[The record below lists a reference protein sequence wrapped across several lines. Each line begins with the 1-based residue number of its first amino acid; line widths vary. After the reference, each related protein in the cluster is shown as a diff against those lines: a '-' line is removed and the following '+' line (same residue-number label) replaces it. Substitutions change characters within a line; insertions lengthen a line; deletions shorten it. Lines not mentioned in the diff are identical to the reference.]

1 VSSSRALPVD
11 ELLEP
16 LLRAL
21 ETEQAV
27 VVEAPPGAGKT
38 TRVPR
43 ALLESPRFAGREIWV
58 TEPRRLAARLAATF
72 VARELGEAVG
82 GRVGYSVRFEEKTGP
97 STRLRY
103 VTEGVLLRR
112 LLQPARSRDGARGL
126 GVVVLDEFH
135 ERHVATDLNLMLL
148 ARRLKQESDLRLI
161 VMSATLNAEAVS
173 AYLGHCPRLRCE
185 GRVFPLT
192 IAHETQED
200 DRPLPL
206 RVSSAV
212 KQLIRETEGGAGS
225 GDVLVFLPGAAEINQ
240 TAKNL
245 DAFAREHGIQLHTLH
260 GEMPL
265 EAQARALAPSERRK
279 VVLSTNVAES
289 SVTVEGVTL
298 VVDSGL
304 SRVAEHSPW
313 TGRQSLEIRPISQAS
328 AIQRAGRAGRTQP
341 GRVLRLF
348 TEQSFRARPA
358 QEKPEVQRL
367 DLAEPLLSLYGA
379 GFVPRAEDWL
389 DAPSPSALDSARELL
404 ERLGLSKGEATTALG
419 RRALALPLSPR
430 LGRVV
435 LEGERLGITDKACLA
450 ASLLADRDIRM
461 SPGGN
466 SAGSLGGNSDLIGCD
481 GDIDLLI
488 ELYHW
493 AEDERFHES
502 ALRRL
507 GLHGGRVAT
516 VRQSVRQIRRDLGRA
531 GEGRAASGSNAH
543 DGADPSGDDVERP
556 GSRKGSRTGDAQR
569 RLSLALLAGFPDRVA
584 RRRAPGSR
592 DLILAT
598 GHVAELDMGS
608 VAKRANLLLAL
619 DAEDRT
625 HAPFSLIRGEK
636 RAPRT
641 GIRVRLAEPL
651 EAEWLLD
658 HAADQITEKEALE
671 WDAEKGRVQLTSQL
685 CWGAVVLDQSERAAP
700 PGPEAAA
707 LLERAALAQQA
718 NLFSKKEDLD
728 GLLARCALLAKERPG
743 SGFERVANAGMRDL
757 IALACRDKVSLAEL
771 RDVDFRE
778 LVLFELSSAERAE
791 LDREAPE
798 WVVLGAGRRV
808 RVHYAPDKPPWIES
822 RLQDFFG
829 MQQGPRVGSGRVPL
843 TLHLLAP
850 NQRAVQVTAD
860 LAGFW
865 ERHYASVRKELG
877 RRYPRHAWPEDGRK
891 PPERKPSGR

>member
-21 ETEQAV
+21 ETERAV

-43 ALLESPRFAGREIWV
+43 ALLESPRFAEREIWV
-58 TEPRRLAARLAATF
+58 TEPRRLAARLAASF

-82 GRVGYSVRFEEKTGP
+82 GRVGYSVRFEDETGP

-112 LLQPARSRDGARGL
+112 LLGRDPGREL

-148 ARRLKQESDLRLI
+148 ARRLKQGGDLRLI

-192 IAHETQED
+192 ISHETQPD

-212 KQLIRETEGGAGS
+212 KQLVRDAGAAGS
-225 GDVLVFLPGAAEINQ
+225 ASGGGDVLVFLPGAAEINQ

-245 DAFAREHGIQLHTLH
+245 DAFAREQGIQLHTLH

-265 EAQARALAPSERRK
+265 EAQARAIAPSEGRK

-348 TEQSFRARPA
+348 TEQSFRTRPA
-358 QEKPEVQRL
+358 QDKPEVQRL
-367 DLAEPLLSLYGA
+367 DLTEPLLSLYGA
-379 GFVPRAEDWL
+379 GLVPRAEDWL
-389 DAPSPSALDSARELL
+389 DPPSPSALDSARELL
-404 ERLGLSKGEATTALG
+404 ERLGLARGEALTALG

-435 LEGERLGITDKACLA
+435 LEGERLGITDTACLA
-450 ASLLADRDIRM
+450 AALLADRDIRL
-461 SPGGN
+461 
-466 SAGSLGGNSDLIGCD
+466 SAGGPMGNRAGGPMGDGADLIGCD
-481 GDIDLLI
+481 GDVDLLI

-516 VRQSVRQIRRDLGRA
+516 VRQSVRQIRRDLGSR
-531 GEGRAASGSNAH
+531 R
-543 DGADPSGDDVERP
+543 DGAAAGPPDAPV
-556 GSRKGSRTGDAQR
+556 GSAGGDAQR

-584 RRRAPGSR
+584 RRRAPGGR
-592 DLILAT
+592 ELILAT
-598 GHVAELDMGS
+598 GHVAELDLAS
-608 VAKRANLLLAL
+608 VAKRSSLLLAL

-625 HAPFSLIRGEK
+625 HAPTSLIRGEK

-658 HAADQITEKEALE
+658 HAADQITEKETLE
-671 WDAEKGRVQLTSQL
+671 WDADKGRVQLTSQL

-700 PGPEAAA
+700 PGPEASA

-718 NLFSKKEDLD
+718 NLFSEKEDLD
-728 GLLARCALLAKERPG
+728 GLLARCALLARERPG
-743 SGFERVANAGMRDL
+743 GAFARVASAGMREL
-757 IALACRDKVSLAEL
+757 IALACRDKTSLAEL
-771 RDVDFRE
+771 KGEDFRE
-778 LVLFELSSAERAE
+778 LVLGELSPAERAE
-791 LDREAPE
+791 LDREAPD

-808 RVHYAPDKPPWIES
+808 RVHYAADKPPWIES

-850 NQRAVQVTAD
+850 NRRAVQVTAD

-865 ERHYASVRKELG
+865 ERHYATVRKELA
-877 RRYPRHAWPEDGRK
+877 RRYPRHAWPEDGRA
-891 PPERKPSGR
+891 PPKLEPRENRPPAHKPSGR